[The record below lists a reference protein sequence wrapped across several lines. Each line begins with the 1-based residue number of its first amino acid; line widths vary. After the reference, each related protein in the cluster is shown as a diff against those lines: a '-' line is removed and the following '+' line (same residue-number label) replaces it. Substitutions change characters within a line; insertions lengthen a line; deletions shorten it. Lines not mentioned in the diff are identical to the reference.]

1 MATTARGGGTPGSR
15 PIGVLGT
22 SLACV
27 LLTLFF
33 LFLGFP
39 YDRLGERLAAE
50 LSRGNGTQL
59 SFQELGPFI
68 SLAGPGFEATGARI
82 TTADGIRLQ
91 LDRARLRP
99 AWSLAWLRLA
109 PAIHLDLEGPPG
121 HIIGVVTLGQTPGFE
136 GRLEA
141 IDLAQLPK
149 NLVASGT
156 VLAGTL
162 DAVVDLRAGSP
173 GPQGSISLSAREG
186 SLGAPDLL
194 PMAVPFDELSAS
206 LRLGDGALL
215 EVESFETQSPLFSAQ
230 VSGTIATAPSFV
242 DAPLNL
248 QVKLQ
253 TDPAFRNTLQGLG
266 IRVSRD
272 GKATLRIRGTLTA
285 PVLR

>member
-1 MATTARGGGTPGSR
+1 MATTARSGGTAGAR

-39 YDRLGERLAAE
+39 YDRLGQRLAAE
-50 LSRGNGTQL
+50 LGRGNGTQL

-68 SLAGPGFEATGARI
+68 SLAGPGLEATGARV

-109 PAIHLDLEGPPG
+109 PAIHLDLQGPPG
-121 HIIGVVTLGQTPGFE
+121 NIVGVVTLGQTPGFD
-136 GRLEA
+136 GQLEA
-141 IDLAQLPK
+141 IDLAQLPN
-149 NLVASGT
+149 NLVGSGV

-162 DAVVDLRAGSP
+162 DADVDLRAGSP
-173 GPQGSISLSAREG
+173 GPQGSIKLNAREG

-215 EVESFETQSPLFSAQ
+215 EVESFETKSPSAQ

-272 GKATLRIRGTLTA
+272 GKATLRIRGTPTA
-285 PVLR
+285 PILR

>member
-1 MATTARGGGTPGSR
+1 MAAKARRGTAGSR
-15 PIGVLGT
+15 PIGVLGI
-22 SLACV
+22 SLVCV

-33 LFLGFP
+33 LFLSFP

-50 LSRGNGTQL
+50 LNRDDGTQL
-59 SFQELGPFI
+59 SFQELGPYI

-91 LDRARLRP
+91 IDRARLRP

-109 PAIHLDLEGPPG
+109 PAIHLDLQGPPG
-121 HIIGVVTLGQTPGFE
+121 NIVGVVTLGEEPGFE
-136 GRLEA
+136 GRLES

-149 NLVASGT
+149 NMIGSGA

-162 DAVVDLRAGSP
+162 DADVDLHAGSP
-173 GPQGSISLSAREG
+173 GPQGTIDLNAREG
-186 SLGAPDLL
+186 SFGAPDLL

-206 LRLGDGALL
+206 LRLGDGAFL
-215 EVESFETQSPLFSAQ
+215 EVEEFETQSALFSAQ
-230 VSGTIATAPSFV
+230 ISGTIATAASFV

-253 TDPAFRNTLQGLG
+253 TDPAFRNALQGLG

-272 GKATLRIRGTLTA
+272 GNATLRIRGTPTA
-285 PVLR
+285 PILR

>member
-1 MATTARGGGTPGSR
+1 MAATARGGATAGAR

-22 SLACV
+22 TLACV

-50 LSRGNGTQL
+50 LSRGSGTQL
-59 SFQELGPFI
+59 SFQELGPYV

-82 TTADGIRLQ
+82 ATADGIRLQ

-99 AWSLAWLRLA
+99 AWSLAWLRLT

-121 HIIGVVTLGQTPGFE
+121 RIIGVVTLGQAPGFA

-149 NLVASGT
+149 NLVAPGA
-156 VLAGTL
+156 VLDGTL
-162 DAVVDLRAGSP
+162 DAVVDLQAGSP
-173 GPQGSISLSAREG
+173 GPQGNISLNAHEG
-186 SLGAPDLL
+186 SLGVPDLL
-194 PMAVPFDELSAS
+194 PMAIPFDELSAS
-206 LRLGDGALL
+206 LRLGDGAFL
-215 EVESFETQSPLFSAQ
+215 EVESLETQSALFSAQ
-230 VSGTIATAPSFV
+230 VSGTVATASSFAN
-242 DAPLNL
+242 APLNL

-253 TDPAFRNTLQGLG
+253 TDPAFSNNLKSLG
-266 IRVSRD
+266 IRISRD
-272 GKATLRIRGTLTA
+272 GKATLRIRGTPTA

>member
-1 MATTARGGGTPGSR
+1 MTAAAQGGGTPGSR
-15 PIGVLGT
+15 PIGVLGIA
-22 SLACV
+22 LACA

-50 LSRGNGTQL
+50 LSRGNGVQL

-68 SLAGPGFEATGARI
+68 SLAGPGFEASGARI
-82 TTADGIRLQ
+82 ATADGIRLR

-99 AWSLAWLRLA
+99 AWSLAWLRLT
-109 PAIHLDLEGPPG
+109 PAVHMDLEGPPG
-121 HIIGVVTLGQTPGFE
+121 RVIGVVTLGEAQGFA

-149 NLVASGT
+149 NLIASGT

-173 GPQGSISLSAREG
+173 GPQGSIRLSARKG
-186 SLGAPDLL
+186 SVGAPDLL
-194 PMAVPFDELSAS
+194 PMALPFDELSAS
-206 LRLGDGALL
+206 LRLGDGAFL
-215 EVESFETQSPLFSAQ
+215 EVKSLETESPLFSAQ
-230 VSGTIATAPSFV
+230 VSGTIAAAPSFAN
-242 DAPLNL
+242 APLNL

-253 TDPAFRNTLQGLG
+253 TDPGFRSTLQGAG

-272 GKATLRIRGTLTA
+272 GKANLRIRGTPTA
-285 PVLR
+285 PVVR